1 MSPNR
6 DNVHREYDVFKDSL
20 LRYLGYA
27 NEVGESFRFMV
38 PVKVVWFSY
47 FVSSGYVI
55 ADALDKG
62 YKVWKKPFQREE
74 KRLEKTAIATI
85 DTLIWQ
91 GLASVVIPGFTINR
105 ICWATNKLMTRTALP
120 QPVKKWSVVVVGI
133 GSIPFIVKPIDRAV
147 DLLMDST
154 LRKLYNHK

>member
-1 MSPNR
+1 MTINR
-6 DNVHREYDVFKDSL
+6 QSEYREYDVFKDSL

-47 FVSSGYVI
+47 VVSSGYVL

-62 YKVWKKPFQREE
+62 YKVWKKPHQSEE
-74 KRLEKTAIATI
+74 KRLTKTFIATV
-85 DTLIWQ
+85 DTLLWQ

-105 ICWATNKLMTRTALP
+105 ICWATNKLLTRTKLP
-120 QPVKKWSVVVVGI
+120 SPVKKWAVVAAGI
-133 GSIPFIVKPIDRAV
+133 GSIPFIIHPIDRGV
-147 DLLMDST
+147 DILMDST
-154 LRKLYNHK
+154 FRKLYHHK